1 MNNSFAEL
9 VYRITGKVVD
19 DGLEITTNE
28 GTTYNFLER
37 PAPYKL
43 NLSVGKDAIKVSPY
57 NAVQEVLDMT
67 KQDKALDSVMV
78 QDIFDFLV
86 LVFRDDV
93 KNLDINSINN
103 RELKVRLL
111 AEPFMV
117 ANQPDSDIVYNV
129 LFYLLTNRTLYVRT
143 FREFRKV
150 LSYPEW
156 DDIETYIMANKVT
169 LAKYYR
175 RNRSLLLYIK
185 KHYPEGSYM
194 RSVINRIS
202 KKSRKV
208 NVPTSNKAFKEEPI
222 GDKPTKELL
231 KMLYASKVITVR
243 NGLTYVLKDRVVK
256 YDKEAILKEL
266 RNRNDVFSDVQKQLQ
281 ANGWKLALPSS
292 AKRSLGQLPNGSRKK
307 LKVGDKIGV
316 RWYSKD
322 DGNNHVDLDL
332 SMITHS
338 KAKFRET
345 TGWVGDESKKYGWNG
360 LHDGLVSYSGD
371 MTSMML
377 ESPDSDVV
385 SAYESFTIN
394 GRVEFATLDLSS
406 YVFGDENT
414 KVELIVGDE
423 LIPIQQPTASLLL
436 GVIVNNVFYVYNLGA
451 NGQEYD
457 EVTSLSASELETFG
471 KLIVDKV
478 WY

>member
-19 DGLEITTNE
+19 DSLEITTNE

-57 NAVQEVLDMT
+57 NAVQEVLEMT

-93 KNLDINSINN
+93 DKLDINSINN

-111 AEPFMV
+111 AEPFMIS
-117 ANQPDSDIVYNV
+117 NQPDSDIVYNV
-129 LFYLLTNRTLYVRT
+129 LFYLLTKRTLYVRT
-143 FREFRKV
+143 FREFRKI
-150 LSYPEW
+150 LSYPDW
-156 DDIETYIMANKVT
+156 DAIETYIRANEAT

-185 KHYPEGSYM
+185 KYYSSGSYM
-194 RSVINRIS
+194 RKVINRIS
-202 KKSRKV
+202 KKSHKV
-208 NVPTSNKAFKEEPI
+208 NVPTSNKVFKEGPI
-222 GDKPTKELL
+222 SKKPTKELL

-256 YDKEAILKEL
+256 YDKEAILEEL
-266 RNRNDVFSDVQKQLQ
+266 RSRDDVFSDVQKQLQ
-281 ANGWKLALPSS
+281 DNGWTLALPSS
-292 AKRSLGQLPNGSRKK
+292 AKRSLGQLPNGSYKK
-307 LKVGDKIGV
+307 LKVGDSIGV
-316 RWYSKD
+316 RWYDKSTA
-322 DGNNHVDLDL
+322 NRYVDLDL
-332 SMITHS
+332 SMITHD
-338 KAKFRET
+338 RV
-345 TGWVGDESKKYGWNG
+345 VGRVKYGWNG
-360 LHDGLVSYSGD
+360 SYDGLVEYSGD
-371 MTSMML
+371 MTSMQL
-377 ESPDSDVV
+377 ESSNSDTV
-385 SAYESFTIN
+385 SAYESFKLMGN
-394 GRVEFATLDLSS
+394 VEFATLDLTA
-406 YVFGDENT
+406 YRFGNENT
-414 KVELIVGDE
+414 KIELIVGDE

-457 EVTSLSASELETFG
+457 AVQNNSVSDIVTFDE
-471 KLIVDKV
+471 LIVDKV

>member
-19 DGLEITTNE
+19 NSLEITTNE

-37 PAPYKL
+37 PAPYKV
-43 NLSVGKDAIKVSPY
+43 NISVGKDAIKVSPY
-57 NAVQEVLDMT
+57 NAVQEILDMT

-111 AEPFMV
+111 AEPFMLT
-117 ANQPDSDIVYNV
+117 NQPDSDIVYNV

-143 FREFRKV
+143 FREFRKS

-156 DDIETYIMANKVT
+156 DDIGTYVRVNQDT

-175 RNRSLLLYIK
+175 RNRSLLLFIK
-185 KHYPEGSYM
+185 KHYPSGHSM
-194 RSVINRIS
+194 RKIINRIS
-202 KKSRKV
+202 KKSRNV

-256 YDKEAILKEL
+256 YDKESILKEL
-266 RNRNDVFSDVQKQLQ
+266 RNREDVFSDVQKQLQ
-281 ANGWKLALPSS
+281 DNSWKLALPSS
-292 AKRSLGQLPNGSRKK
+292 AKRALGQLPNGSYKK
-307 LKVGDKIGV
+307 LKVGDSIGV
-316 RWYSKD
+316 RWYDK
-322 DGNNHVDLDL
+322 NTANRYVDLDL

-338 KAKFRET
+338 KDDIVT
-345 TGWVGDESKKYGWNG
+345 KYGWNG
-360 LHDGLVSYSGD
+360 KHDGPVKYSGD
-371 MTSMML
+371 MTSMRL
-377 ESPDSDVV
+377 DSPDSDTV
-385 SAYESFTIN
+385 SAYEAFTLMGN
-394 GRVEFATLDLSS
+394 VEFATVDLSA
-406 YVFGDENT
+406 YNIGNENT

-436 GVIVNNVFYVYNLGA
+436 GVIVNNVFYVYNLGV
-451 NGQEYD
+451 NGQEYS
-457 EVTSLSASELETFG
+457 EVHSNSVSDIKTFG
-471 KLIVDKV
+471 ELVVDKV

>member
-19 DGLEITTNE
+19 DSLEITTNE

-37 PAPYKL
+37 PAPYKV
-43 NLSVGKDAIKVSPY
+43 NISVGKDAIKVSPY
-57 NAVQEVLDMT
+57 NAVQEILDMT

-93 KNLDINSINN
+93 KNIDINSINN

-117 ANQPDSDIVYNV
+117 SNQPDSDIVYNV

-143 FREFRKV
+143 FREFRKS

-156 DDIETYIMANKVT
+156 YAIETYIIANEVT

-175 RNRSLLLYIK
+175 RNRSLLLFIK
-185 KHYPEGSYM
+185 KHYPSGHSM
-194 RSVINRIS
+194 RKIINRIS
-202 KKSRKV
+202 KESRNV
-208 NVPTSNKAFKEEPI
+208 NVPTSNRAFKEEPI

-266 RNRNDVFSDVQKQLQ
+266 RNRDDLFSDVQKQLQ
-281 ANGWKLALPSS
+281 DNGWKLALPSS
-292 AKRSLGQLPNGSRKK
+292 AKRALGQLPNGSYKK
-307 LKVGDKIGV
+307 LKVGDSIGV
-316 RWYSKD
+316 RWYDKITE
-322 DGNNHVDLDL
+322 NRYIDLDL
-332 SMITHS
+332 SMITHDRV
-338 KAKFRET
+338 AGR
-345 TGWVGDESKKYGWNG
+345 VKYGWNG
-360 LHDGLVSYSGD
+360 SYDGLVKYSGD
-371 MTSMML
+371 MTSMQL
-377 ESPDSDVV
+377 ESSDSDTV
-385 SAYESFTIN
+385 SAYESFKIMGN
-394 GRVEFATLDLSS
+394 VEFATVDLSA
-406 YVFGDENT
+406 YNIGNENT

-436 GVIVNNVFYVYNLGA
+436 GVILNNVFYVYNLGA

-457 EVTSLSASELETFG
+457 EVQNNSVSDLETFG
-471 KLIVDKV
+471 ELVVDKV

>member
-19 DGLEITTNE
+19 SSLEITTNE

-57 NAVQEVLDMT
+57 NAVQEILDMT

-86 LVFRDDV
+86 LVFQDDV
-93 KNLDINSINN
+93 TELDINSINN

-111 AEPFMV
+111 SEPFMLT
-117 ANQPDSDIVYNV
+117 NQPDSDIVYNV
-129 LFYLLTNRTLYVRT
+129 IFYLLTNRTLYVRT
-143 FREFRKV
+143 FREFRKN

-156 DDIETYIMANKVT
+156 YAIETYIIANEVT

-175 RNRSLLLYIK
+175 RNRSLLLFIK
-185 KHYPEGSYM
+185 KHYSEGSYM
-194 RSVINRIS
+194 RTVINRIS
-202 KKSRKV
+202 KESRNV

-266 RNRNDVFSDVQKQLQ
+266 RNREDVFSDVQKQLQ
-281 ANGWKLALPSS
+281 DNGWKLALPSS
-292 AKRSLGQLPNGSRKK
+292 AKRALGQLPNGSYKK
-307 LKVGDKIGV
+307 LKVGDSIGV
-316 RWYSKD
+316 RWYDK
-322 DGNNHVDLDL
+322 NTANRYVDLDL

-338 KAKFRET
+338 KHDIVT
-345 TGWVGDESKKYGWNG
+345 KYGWNG
-360 LHDGLVSYSGD
+360 KHDGPVKYSGD
-371 MTSMML
+371 MTSMRL
-377 ESPDSDVV
+377 DSPDSDTV
-385 SAYESFTIN
+385 SAYEAFTLMGN
-394 GRVEFATLDLSS
+394 VEFATVDLSA
-406 YVFGDENT
+406 YNIGNENT

-436 GVIVNNVFYVYNLGA
+436 GVIVNNVFYVYNLGV
-451 NGQEYD
+451 NGQEYS
-457 EVTSLSASELETFG
+457 EVHSNSVSDLETFG
-471 KLIVDKV
+471 ELVVDKV

>member
-9 VYRITGKVVD
+9 VYRITGKAVD
-19 DGLEITTNE
+19 NSLEITTNA
-28 GTTYNFLER
+28 GTTYNFLEH

-43 NLSVGKDAIKVSPY
+43 NLSVGKDAVKVSPY
-57 NAVQEVLDMT
+57 DAVVEVLEMT

-78 QDIFDFLV
+78 QGIFDFLV

-93 KNLDINSINN
+93 DKLDINSINN

-117 ANQPDSDIVYNV
+117 TKQPDSDIVYNV
-129 LFYLLTNRTLYVRT
+129 LFYLLTKRTLYVRT
-143 FREFRKV
+143 FREFRKA
-150 LSYPEW
+150 LSEPEW
-156 DDIETYIMANKVT
+156 YAIETYIRANEAT

-185 KHYPEGSYM
+185 KFYPSGNYM
-194 RSVINRIS
+194 RKVINRIS
-202 KKSRKV
+202 KESRKV
-208 NVPTSNKAFKEEPI
+208 NVPTSNKVFKDEPI
-222 GDKPTKELL
+222 SAKPTKELL
-231 KMLYASKVITVR
+231 KMLYASNVITVR
-243 NGLTYVLKDRVVK
+243 NGLTYVLEDRAVK
-256 YDKEAILKEL
+256 YDKIGILHEL
-266 RNRNDVFSDVQKQLQ
+266 RKRNDVFSDVQKQLQ
-281 ANGWKLALPSS
+281 DSGWTLALPSS
-292 AKRSLGQLPNGSRKK
+292 AKRALGKLPNGSHKK

-322 DGNNHVDLDL
+322 DGDNHVDLDL

-338 KAKFRET
+338 KAKFRENS
-345 TGWVGDESKKYGWNG
+345 GWVGDESEKYGWNG
-360 LHDGLVSYSGD
+360 RHDGLVSYSGD
-371 MTSMML
+371 MTSMRL
-377 ESPDSDVV
+377 ESPDSDIV

-436 GVIVNNVFYVYNLGA
+436 GFIVNNVFYVYNLGA

-457 EVTSLSASELETFG
+457 EVTSLSASDLETFG
-471 KLIVDKV
+471 KLIIDKV

>member
-19 DGLEITTNE
+19 DSLEITTNE

-43 NLSVGKDAIKVSPY
+43 NLSVGKDALKVSPY
-57 NAVQEVLDMT
+57 NAVQEVLEMT

-86 LVFRDDV
+86 LVFRDDIN
-93 KNLDINSINN
+93 NLDINSINN

-143 FREFRKV
+143 FREFRKI

-156 DDIETYIMANKVT
+156 DAIETYIRANEAT

-175 RNRSLLLYIK
+175 RNRSLLLFIK
-185 KHYPEGSYM
+185 KHYPEVSYM
-194 RSVINRIS
+194 RTVINRIS
-202 KKSRKV
+202 KESRKV
-208 NVPTSNKAFKEEPI
+208 NVPTSNKVFKDEPI
-222 GDKPTKELL
+222 SDKPTNELL

-256 YDKEAILKEL
+256 YDKDAILKEL
-266 RNRNDVFSDVQKQLQ
+266 RNREDVFSDVQKQLQ
-281 ANGWKLALPSS
+281 DNGWKLALPSS
-292 AKRSLGQLPNGSRKK
+292 DKRALGQLPNGSYKK
-307 LKVGDKIGV
+307 LKVGDTIGV
-316 RWYSKD
+316 RWYDKITA
-322 DGNNHVDLDL
+322 NRYVDLDL
-332 SMITHS
+332 SMITHD
-338 KAKFRET
+338 RV
-345 TGWVGDESKKYGWNG
+345 VGRVKYGWNG
-360 LHDGLVSYSGD
+360 SYDGLVKYSGD
-371 MTSMML
+371 MTSMQL
-377 ESPDSDVV
+377 DSSNSDTI
-385 SAYESFTIN
+385 SAYESFKLMGN
-394 GRVEFATLDLSS
+394 VEFATLDLTAYS
-406 YVFGDENT
+406 FGNENT

-457 EVTSLSASELETFG
+457 EVQNNSVSDLASFGELV
-471 KLIVDKV
+471 VDKV

>member
-1 MNNSFAEL
+1 MNDSFAEL

-19 DGLEITTNE
+19 DSLEITTNE

-37 PAPYKL
+37 PAPYKV
-43 NLSVGKDAIKVSPY
+43 NISVGKDAIKVSPY

-117 ANQPDSDIVYNV
+117 SNQPDSDIVYNV

-143 FREFRKV
+143 FREFRKS

-156 DDIETYIMANKVT
+156 DDIETYIIANEVT

-175 RNRSLLLYIK
+175 RNRSLLLFIK
-185 KHYPEGSYM
+185 KHYSEGSYM
-194 RSVINRIS
+194 RTVINRIS
-202 KKSRKV
+202 KESRNV

-266 RNRNDVFSDVQKQLQ
+266 RNRDDLFSDVQKQLQ
-281 ANGWKLALPSS
+281 DNGWKLALPSS
-292 AKRSLGQLPNGSRKK
+292 AKRALGQLPNGSYKK
-307 LKVGDKIGV
+307 LKVGDSIGV
-316 RWYSKD
+316 RWYDK
-322 DGNNHVDLDL
+322 NTANRYVDLDL

-338 KAKFRET
+338 KDDIVT
-345 TGWVGDESKKYGWNG
+345 KYGWNG
-360 LHDGLVSYSGD
+360 KHDGPVKYSGD
-371 MTSMML
+371 MTSMRL
-377 ESPDSDVV
+377 DSPDSDTV
-385 SAYESFTIN
+385 SAYEAFTLMGN
-394 GRVEFATLDLSS
+394 VEFATVDLSA
-406 YVFGDENT
+406 YNIGNENT

-451 NGQEYD
+451 NGQEYS
-457 EVTSLSASELETFG
+457 EVHSNSVSDLETFG
-471 KLIVDKV
+471 ELVVDKV

>member
-19 DGLEITTNE
+19 NSLEITTNE

-43 NLSVGKDAIKVSPY
+43 NISVGKDAIKVSPY
-57 NAVQEVLDMT
+57 NAVLEVLEMT
-67 KQDKALDSVMV
+67 KQDKSLDSVMV

-111 AEPFMV
+111 AEPFMLGW
-117 ANQPDSDIVYNV
+117 QPDSDIVYNV
-129 LFYLLTNRTLYVRT
+129 LFYMLTKRTLYVRT

-150 LSYPEW
+150 LGAPDWYA
-156 DDIETYIMANKVT
+156 IETYIRANEAI

-185 KHYPEGSYM
+185 KFYPSGNYM
-194 RSVINRIS
+194 RKVINRIS
-202 KKSRKV
+202 KESRKV
-208 NVPTSNKAFKEEPI
+208 NVPTSNKVFKDEPI
-222 GDKPTKELL
+222 KNKPTKELL
-231 KMLYASKVITVR
+231 KMLYASDVITVR

-256 YDKEAILKEL
+256 YDKVAILNEL
-266 RNRNDVFSDVQKQLQ
+266 HNRDDVFSDVQKQLQ
-281 ANGWKLALPSS
+281 SNGWTLALPSS
-292 AKRSLGQLPNGSRKK
+292 AKRALGQLPNGSYKK
-307 LKVGDKIGV
+307 LQIGDKIGV

-322 DGNNHVDLDL
+322 KGYNHVDLDL
-332 SMITHS
+332 SMITYDR
-338 KAKFRET
+338 F
-345 TGWVGDESKKYGWNG
+345 VGRVKYGWNG
-360 LHDGLVSYSGD
+360 SYDGIVKYSGD
-371 MTSMML
+371 MTSMKL
-377 ESPDSDVV
+377 ESPNSDIV
-385 SAYESFTIN
+385 SAYESFTLN
-394 GRVEFATLDLSS
+394 DNVEFATVDLSS
-406 YVFGDENT
+406 YAIGDDNV

-436 GVIVNNVFYVYNLGA
+436 GVIVNNTFYVYNLGA

-457 EVTSLSASELETFG
+457 AVHSRSVSDLDSFDNLV
-471 KLIVDKV
+471 VDKV

>member
-19 DGLEITTNE
+19 NSLEITTNE

-57 NAVQEVLDMT
+57 NAVQEILDMT

-93 KNLDINSINN
+93 KNLDINNINN

-143 FREFRKV
+143 FREFRKS

-156 DDIETYIMANKVT
+156 DDIGTYVRVNQDT

-175 RNRSLLLYIK
+175 RNRSLLLFIK
-185 KHYPEGSYM
+185 KQYPSGNYM
-194 RSVINRIS
+194 RKVINRIS
-202 KKSRKV
+202 KESRKV
-208 NVPTSNKAFKEEPI
+208 NVPTSNKVFKDEPI
-222 GDKPTKELL
+222 SAKPTKELL

-256 YDKEAILKEL
+256 YDKTAILKEL
-266 RNRNDVFSDVQKQLQ
+266 RNRGDVFSDVQKQLQ
-281 ANGWKLALPSS
+281 DNGWKLALPSS
-292 AKRSLGQLPNGSRKK
+292 AKRALGQLPNGSYKK
-307 LKVGDKIGV
+307 LKVGDSIGV
-316 RWYSKD
+316 RWYDKNTS
-322 DGNNHVDLDL
+322 NRYVDLDL

-338 KAKFRET
+338 KHGIVT
-345 TGWVGDESKKYGWNG
+345 KYGWNG
-360 LHDGLVSYSGD
+360 KHDGPVKYSGD
-371 MTSMML
+371 MTSMRL
-377 ESPDSDVV
+377 DSPDSDTV
-385 SAYESFTIN
+385 SAYEAFKLMGN
-394 GRVEFATLDLSS
+394 VEFATVDLSA
-406 YVFGDENT
+406 YNIGNENT

-436 GVIVNNVFYVYNLGA
+436 GVIVNSVFYVYNLGA
-451 NGQEYD
+451 NGQEYS
-457 EVTSLSASELETFG
+457 EVHSHSVSDIKTFG
-471 KLIVDKV
+471 ELVVDKV

>member
-19 DGLEITTNE
+19 DSLEITTNE

-37 PAPYKL
+37 QAPYKL
-43 NLSVGKDAIKVSPY
+43 NLSVGKDALKISPY
-57 NAVQEVLDMT
+57 NAVQEVLEMT

-93 KNLDINSINN
+93 KKLDINSINN

-129 LFYLLTNRTLYVRT
+129 LFYLLTKRTLYVRT

-156 DDIETYIMANKVT
+156 DAIETYIRANEVT

-185 KHYPEGSYM
+185 KYYSEGSYM

-208 NVPTSNKAFKEEPI
+208 NVPTSNKVFKEEPI
-222 GDKPTKELL
+222 SKKPTKELL

-266 RNRNDVFSDVQKQLQ
+266 RNRDDVFSDVQKQLQ
-281 ANGWKLALPSS
+281 ANGWTLALPSS
-292 AKRSLGQLPNGSRKK
+292 AKRTLGQLPNGSYKR
-307 LKVGDKIGV
+307 LNVGDSIGV
-316 RWYSKD
+316 RWYDKSTA
-322 DGNNHVDLDL
+322 NRYVDLDL
-332 SMITHS
+332 SMITHD
-338 KAKFRET
+338 RV
-345 TGWVGDESKKYGWNG
+345 VGRVKYGWNG
-360 LHDGLVSYSGD
+360 SYDGLVKYSGD
-371 MTSMML
+371 MTSMQL
-377 ESPDSDVV
+377 ESPNSDTV
-385 SAYESFTIN
+385 SAYESFTLTNNI
-394 GRVEFATLDLSS
+394 EFATLDLTA
-406 YVFGDENT
+406 YRFGNENT
-414 KVELIVGDE
+414 KIELIVGDE

-457 EVTSLSASELETFG
+457 AVQNNSVSGLESFD
-471 KLIVDKV
+471 KLVVDKV

>member
-19 DGLEITTNE
+19 DSLEITTNE

-37 PAPYKL
+37 PAPHKL
-43 NLSVGKDAIKVSPY
+43 TISVGKDAIKVSPY

-111 AEPFMV
+111 AEPFMLTK
-117 ANQPDSDIVYNV
+117 QPDSDIVYNV
-129 LFYLLTNRTLYVRT
+129 LFYMLTKRTLYVRT
-143 FREFRKV
+143 FREFRKS
-150 LSYPEW
+150 LSDPDW
-156 DDIETYIMANKVT
+156 DAIGKYVRVNQYA

-175 RNRSLLLYIK
+175 RNRSLLLFIK
-185 KHYPEGSYM
+185 KHYPSGHYM
-194 RSVINRIS
+194 RKVINRIS
-202 KKSRKV
+202 KESRNV

-222 GDKPTKELL
+222 VDKSTKELL

-281 ANGWKLALPSS
+281 DNGWKLALPSS
-292 AKRSLGQLPNGSRKK
+292 AKRALGQLPNGSYKK
-307 LKVGDKIGV
+307 LKVGDSIGV
-316 RWYSKD
+316 RWYDK
-322 DGNNHVDLDL
+322 NTANRYVDLDL
-332 SMITHS
+332 SMITRS
-338 KAKFRET
+338 KHDIVT
-345 TGWVGDESKKYGWNG
+345 KYGWNG
-360 LHDGLVSYSGD
+360 KHDGPVKYSGD
-371 MTSMML
+371 MTSMRL
-377 ESPDSDVV
+377 DSPDSDTV
-385 SAYESFTIN
+385 SAYEAFTLMGN
-394 GRVEFATLDLSS
+394 VEFATVDLSA
-406 YVFGDENT
+406 YNIGNENT

-457 EVTSLSASELETFG
+457 EVHSNSVSDLASFGELV
-471 KLIVDKV
+471 VDKV

>member
-19 DGLEITTNE
+19 DSLEITTNE

-37 PAPYKL
+37 QAPYKL
-43 NLSVGKDAIKVSPY
+43 NLSVGKDAIKISPY
-57 NAVQEVLDMT
+57 NAVQEVLEMT
-67 KQDKALDSVMV
+67 KQDKALDSVTV

-129 LFYLLTNRTLYVRT
+129 LFYLLTKRTLYVRT

-156 DDIETYIMANKVT
+156 DAIETYIIANEVT

-185 KHYPEGSYM
+185 KYYSEGSYM

-208 NVPTSNKAFKEEPI
+208 NVPTSNKVFKEEPI
-222 GDKPTKELL
+222 SKKSTKELL

-266 RNRNDVFSDVQKQLQ
+266 RNRDDVFSDVQKQLQ
-281 ANGWKLALPSS
+281 ANGWTLALPSS
-292 AKRSLGQLPNGSRKK
+292 AKRSLGQLPNGSYKR
-307 LKVGDKIGV
+307 LKVGDSIGV
-316 RWYSKD
+316 RWYDKSTA
-322 DGNNHVDLDL
+322 NRYVDLDL
-332 SMITHS
+332 SMVTHD
-338 KAKFRET
+338 RV
-345 TGWVGDESKKYGWNG
+345 VGRVKYGWNG
-360 LHDGLVSYSGD
+360 SYDGLVKYSGD
-371 MTSMML
+371 MTSMQL
-377 ESPDSDVV
+377 ESPNSDTV
-385 SAYESFTIN
+385 SAYESFKLMGN
-394 GRVEFATLDLSS
+394 VEFATLDLTA
-406 YVFGDENT
+406 YRFGNEST
-414 KVELIVGDE
+414 KIELIVGDE

-457 EVTSLSASELETFG
+457 AVQNNSVSGLATFDELV
-471 KLIVDKV
+471 VDKV

>member
-19 DGLEITTNE
+19 DSLEITTNE

-57 NAVQEVLDMT
+57 NAVQEVLEMT

-93 KNLDINSINN
+93 DKLDINSINN

-117 ANQPDSDIVYNV
+117 SNQPDSDIVYNV
-129 LFYLLTNRTLYVRT
+129 LFYLLTKRTLYVRT
-143 FREFRKV
+143 FREFRKT

-156 DDIETYIMANKVT
+156 DAIETYIRVNEAT

-185 KHYPEGSYM
+185 KYYSSGSYM
-194 RSVINRIS
+194 RKVINRIS

-208 NVPTSNKAFKEEPI
+208 NVPTSNKVFKEEPI
-222 GDKPTKELL
+222 SKKPTKELL

-256 YDKEAILKEL
+256 YDKEAILEEL
-266 RNRNDVFSDVQKQLQ
+266 RSRDDVFSDVQKQLQ
-281 ANGWKLALPSS
+281 DNGWTLALPSS
-292 AKRSLGQLPNGSRKK
+292 AKRSLGQLPNGSYKQ
-307 LKVGDKIGV
+307 LKVGDSIGV
-316 RWYSKD
+316 RWYDKSTA
-322 DGNNHVDLDL
+322 NRYVDLDL
-332 SMITHS
+332 SMITHDR
-338 KAKFRET
+338 FGGR
-345 TGWVGDESKKYGWNG
+345 VKYGWNG
-360 LHDGLVSYSGD
+360 SYDGLVKYSGD
-371 MTSMML
+371 MTSMQL
-377 ESPDSDVV
+377 ESSNSDTV
-385 SAYESFTIN
+385 SAYESFKLMGN
-394 GRVEFATLDLSS
+394 VEFATLDLTA
-406 YVFGDENT
+406 YRFGNENT
-414 KVELIVGDE
+414 KIELIVGDE

-457 EVTSLSASELETFG
+457 AVQNNSVSGLATFDELV
-471 KLIVDKV
+471 VDKV

>member
-19 DGLEITTNE
+19 NSLEITTNE

-43 NLSVGKDAIKVSPY
+43 NIKVGKDAIKVSPY
-57 NAVQEVLDMT
+57 NAVIEVLEMT

-93 KNLDINSINN
+93 DKLDINSINN

-117 ANQPDSDIVYNV
+117 TKQPDSDIVYNV
-129 LFYLLTNRTLYVRT
+129 LFYMLTKRTLYVRT

-150 LSYPEW
+150 LGAPDWYA
-156 DDIETYIMANKVT
+156 IETYIRANEAI

-185 KHYPEGSYM
+185 KFYTSGNYM
-194 RSVINRIS
+194 RKVINRIS
-202 KKSRKV
+202 KESRKV
-208 NVPTSNKAFKEEPI
+208 NAPTSNKVFKDEPI
-222 GDKPTKELL
+222 KNKPTKELL
-231 KMLYASKVITVR
+231 KMLYASDVITVR

-256 YDKEAILKEL
+256 YDKVAILDEL
-266 RNRNDVFSDVQKQLQ
+266 RHRDDVFSDVQKQLES
-281 ANGWKLALPSS
+281 NGWTLALPSS
-292 AKRSLGQLPNGSRKK
+292 AKRVLGQLPNGSYKK
-307 LKVGDKIGV
+307 LQIGDKIGV

-322 DGNNHVDLDL
+322 KGYNHVDLDL
-332 SMITHS
+332 SMITHDR
-338 KAKFRET
+338 F
-345 TGWVGDESKKYGWNG
+345 VGRVKYGWNG
-360 LHDGLVSYSGD
+360 SYDGIVKYSGD

-385 SAYESFTIN
+385 SAYEAFTLN
-394 GRVEFATLDLSS
+394 DNVEFATVDLSA
-406 YVFGDENT
+406 YAIGDDNV

-423 LIPIQQPTASLLL
+423 LIPIQQPTTSLLL
-436 GVIVNNVFYVYNLGA
+436 GVIVNNTFYVYNLGA

-457 EVTSLSASELETFG
+457 AVHSYSVSGLGSFDNLV
-471 KLIVDKV
+471 VDKV

>member
-19 DGLEITTNE
+19 DSLEITTNE

-37 PAPYKL
+37 PTPYKL
-43 NLSVGKDAIKVSPY
+43 NLSVGKDALKVSPY
-57 NAVQEVLDMT
+57 NAVQEVLEMT

-111 AEPFMV
+111 AEPFMLT
-117 ANQPDSDIVYNV
+117 NQPDSDIVYNV

-143 FREFRKV
+143 FREFRKA

-156 DDIETYIMANKVT
+156 DAIETYIRANEVT

-175 RNRSLLLYIK
+175 RNRSLLLFIK
-185 KHYPEGSYM
+185 KHYPSGHSM
-194 RSVINRIS
+194 RKIINRIS
-202 KKSRKV
+202 KESRKV
-208 NVPTSNKAFKEEPI
+208 NVPTSNKVFKDEPI
-222 GDKPTKELL
+222 SAKPTKELL

-256 YDKEAILKEL
+256 YDKIAILKEL
-266 RNRNDVFSDVQKQLQ
+266 RNREDVFSDVQKQLQ
-281 ANGWKLALPSS
+281 DNGWKLALPSS
-292 AKRSLGQLPNGSRKK
+292 AKRALGQLPNGSYKK
-307 LKVGDKIGV
+307 LKVGDSIGV
-316 RWYSKD
+316 RWYDK
-322 DGNNHVDLDL
+322 NTANRYVDLDL
-332 SMITHS
+332 SMITRS
-338 KAKFRET
+338 KHDIGT
-345 TGWVGDESKKYGWNG
+345 KYGWNG
-360 LHDGLVSYSGD
+360 RHDGPVKYSGD
-371 MTSMML
+371 MTSMRL
-377 ESPDSDVV
+377 DSPDSGTV
-385 SAYESFTIN
+385 SAYEAFTLMGN
-394 GRVEFATLDLSS
+394 VEFATVDLSA
-406 YVFGDENT
+406 YKIGNENT

-451 NGQEYD
+451 NGQEYS
-457 EVTSLSASELETFG
+457 EVHSHSVSDIKTFG
-471 KLIVDKV
+471 KLVVDKV